1 MVKKSVRMQI
11 LLLTVCFCNW
21 VPGNTVFGKPVM
33 PGEVNS
39 DGAVDLEDSIRALK
53 VTTNSPT
60 VGVKADDVNRDDTI
74 GIGEAIYLLLGQSKP
89 ADCDGAALNPVEI
102 FDANDAPD
110 SVSITNT
117 SRTVST
123 PWGYEKPEN
132 SLREYPIVV
141 NGCWGEGS
149 YFTESI
155 RKKYPAFYMTYQEC
169 SSDSDGEALAVIIN
183 TAVSQGLRIDEDR
196 VYLTGFSK
204 GGSGSYKLVRGFLS
218 EDKLFAGILRLAGQ
232 SESVL
237 PTEAVEKT
245 SIWYHI
251 GTNDT
256 PTRVQVA
263 QDAYDFVKNHSLN
276 ASASES
282 SVTDTISG
290 LSRTTKTLVK
300 DEVEI
305 MKYSV
310 YLGMG
315 HSTGPPYQDPVLFD
329 WLFAQS
335 LLCR

>member
-1 MVKKSVRMQI
+1 MPI
-11 LLLTVCFCNW
+11 LLLIVCFCNW
-21 VPGNTVFGKPVM
+21 VSGNTVFGEPAM
-33 PGEVNS
+33 PGDINS
-39 DGAVDLEDSIRALK
+39 DGAVGLDDAIRALK
-53 VTTNSPT
+53 ITTNSPT
-60 VGVKADDVNRDDTI
+60 VGVKAADVNGDDKI
-74 GIGEAIYLLLGQSKP
+74 GIEEARYILLGQSKL
-89 ADCDGAALNPVEI
+89 AVCEGAVLNPVET
-102 FDANDAPD
+102 FEANDAPD
-110 SVSITNT
+110 SVSIVTT

-123 PWGYEKPEN
+123 PWGYKKPEN

-169 SSDSDGEALAVIIN
+169 SSDADGEALAVIIDA
-183 TAVSQGLRIDEDR
+183 AVDLGMRIDEDR

-218 EDKLFAGILRLAGQ
+218 EDKLFAGIIRLAGQ
-232 SESVL
+232 SESAF

-256 PTRVQVA
+256 STRVQVA
-263 QDAYDFVKNHSLN
+263 QDAYEYVKNHSLN
-276 ASASES
+276 ASASEL

-310 YLGMG
+310 YQGMG
-315 HSTGPPYQDPVLFD
+315 HSTAPPYQDPVLFD
-329 WLFAQS
+329 WLFEQS